1 MFDFA
6 AIQKSC
12 PASSDDTEIQKQY
25 SDHTSELKMALMH
38 KLFIEGLRH
47 EPQKQ
52 TEITPVPKSRE
63 VVTRVHELEFSLR
76 R

>member
-1 MFDFA
+1 
-6 AIQKSC
+6 
-12 PASSDDTEIQKQY
+12 
-25 SDHTSELKMALMH
+25 MALMH